1 MKKSLANVD
10 IVAIHS
16 ALNALKLR
24 EDITIG
30 DMSIF
35 WANKRNLKALADAT
49 NMIQE
54 TAQEIA
60 QTYFT
65 DENSEEVDG
74 QKVIKKEY
82 QEEIV
87 QKLNKDLEALNLQS
101 TDVEVT
107 TFKKDAFERF
117 VNANIEKL
125 SMRDIT
131 ILEQFVEEEEKES
144 KKED

>member
-1 MKKSLANVD
+1 MKKTLANVD

-16 ALNALKLR
+16 ALNTLKLR

-30 DMSIF
+30 DMSIY
-35 WANKRNLKALADAT
+35 WANKYNLKALADAA

-60 QTYFT
+60 QSYFT
-65 DENSEEVDG
+65 DENSKEVDG
-74 QKVIKKEY
+74 QKVIKEEY
-82 QEEIV
+82 REEIV
-87 QKLNKDLEALNLQS
+87 QKLNKDLEELNLQ
-101 TDVEVT
+101 TMDVEVK
-107 TFKKDAFERF
+107 TFKKDSFEKF

-131 ILEQFVEEEEKES
+131 ILEQFVEEEKES

>member
-30 DMSIF
+30 DISIY
-35 WANKRNLKALADAT
+35 WANKHNLKTLSDAT
-49 NMIQE
+49 NMIQD

-60 QTYFT
+60 QSYFT
-65 DENSEEVDG
+65 EENSEEVDG

-82 QEEIV
+82 QDEVV
-87 QKLNKDLEALNLQS
+87 QKLNRDLEALNVQ
-101 TDVEVT
+101 TMDVEVK
-107 TFKKDAFERF
+107 TFNKESFERF

-125 SMRDIT
+125 SMRDMT
-131 ILEQFVEEEEKES
+131 ILEQFVEEEKDS
-144 KKED
+144 NKED